1 MRNSGWFSVPSFN
14 LQWARCAQCH
24 LEAWVVSDWCFQWLI
39 ASCHL
44 LLGFFFFIYL
54 PLLDL
59 AASGTTIELR
69 HGCET
74 AATFSNDTSH
84 YPWLTLLLVWIV
96 FVIIAPLL
104 VDTSGSSSMANRVIA
119 CFSVHKNYLNLTTQ
133 DANEFDFLYGLRF
146 VFLVTSTYLHVFL
159 FSFLWVPQA
168 VMNIVNFSP
177 SLSFK
182 LTSMAWTNGMSYN
195 FVWAAFVGFFSRV
208 NSSKNVLS
216 SSEFVLALVSRFLRT
231 VPTVLGC
238 YLLILAVPRSLG
250 SGPLWNSSL
259 DKIRHNCL
267 TGAWRELTYTQNMI
281 NPSDMCLMPSWIVA
295 PDLHFFVLSLF
306 ILALYKYHA
315 FLCKMLLAFGVLL
328 GILSQALYLVYTNS
342 PGLIDFTKYDRA
354 RFNDHSGIHTNTV
367 NYISSYMLG
376 LLAAITCHEQSLS
389 SHRVS
394 IDTHCS
400 DCHRT

>member
-1 MRNSGWFSVPSFN
+1 MFS
-14 LQWARCAQCH
+14 H
-24 LEAWVVSDWCFQWLI
+24 LRS
-39 ASCHL
+39 
-44 LLGFFFFIYL
+44 
-54 PLLDL
+54 LDL
-59 AASGTTIELR
+59 VAAGTSVELR

-74 AATFSNDTSH
+74 ASTFADDTSH

-96 FVIIAPLL
+96 FVIAAPLL
-104 VDTSGSSSMANRVIA
+104 VDTGGSSLTNRVIA
-119 CFSVHKNYLNLTTQ
+119 CFSVPKNYLNLTTQ

-146 VFLVTSTYLHVFL
+146 LFLITSTYLHVFL

-168 VMNIVNFSP
+168 VVNIVNFKP
-177 SLSFK
+177 SLPFQ

-208 NSSKNVLS
+208 NSKRGLLS
-216 SSEFVLALVSRFLRT
+216 TSEFVLALVSRFLRT

-267 TGAWRELTYTQNMI
+267 TGAWREVTYTQNMI

-295 PDLHFFVLSLF
+295 PDLHFFVMSIFL
-306 ILALYKYHA
+306 LALYKYHS
-315 FLCKMLLAFGVLL
+315 FLCKILLALGVLL
-328 GILSQALYLVYTNS
+328 GVMSQALYLVYTNS

-354 RFNDHSGIHTNTV
+354 RFNHHSGIHTNTV

-376 LLAAITCHEQSLS
+376 LLVAITCHEQSS
-389 SHRVS
+389 SNHRVS
-394 IDTHCS
+394 TITI
-400 DCHRT
+400 TFTVTYL